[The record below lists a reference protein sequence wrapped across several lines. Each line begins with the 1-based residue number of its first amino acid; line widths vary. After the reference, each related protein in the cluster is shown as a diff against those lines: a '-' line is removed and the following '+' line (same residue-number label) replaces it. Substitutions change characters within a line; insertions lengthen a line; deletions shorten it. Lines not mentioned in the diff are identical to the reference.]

1 MNATPVNVTNAVWL
15 DPFKPLDQNE
25 RAQLEMAG
33 ISLSSVNT
41 LGELNAALRHAHLL
55 IIRLAD
61 SAELLQEVLTLVSQ
75 LGHSIP
81 VLCRVDRRKMDVV
94 VQAMRL
100 GALHVLPSDEWDA
113 KAWTSAVQGLNVVD
127 NKVKSYVF
135 VDPISQHLLGLAQ
148 RVAQTEVTALLV
160 GPTGAGK
167 EVLARVI
174 HETSPRSKGP
184 FVAINCAAM
193 PEHLIEDM
201 LFGHEKGAFTG
212 AQKEHKGVFEQ
223 AQGGT
228 VFLDEIG
235 EMPIHLQ
242 AKLLRV
248 LQEKKLNRL
257 GGEVPIELDIRL
269 VAATNK
275 DLKKAIEEREFRED
289 LYFRISTF
297 KLKISPLTKRPG
309 DILPLVMQSLSRHSK
324 DKVPYTLTP
333 EVQSTLVQYPWPGNV
348 RELENVVQRALVL
361 CNGKTISLAHL
372 MFDEAQNQELVINP
386 DTPLIN
392 SDGQIT
398 NLSATPQVQTQ
409 EHEAQIMAKEHIG
422 HFDSEFSKFN
432 SDESFKTIHVDF
444 NSNVNKMNPGYGVPV
459 NNGHSTSKVGN
470 HSFNIDQGYTDKAIN
485 ALENGQQNAQASMF
499 NDEAINLSQA
509 VKSSEHQVILAALQ
523 STQSRTEAA
532 QKLGIS
538 PRTLRYKLAQL
549 RERGMSV
556 AYSE

>member
-1 MNATPVNVTNAVWL
+1 VNASTVNLTNAVWL
-15 DPFKPLDQNE
+15 DPFKPLDNHE
-25 RAQLEMAG
+25 RTQLEAAG
-33 ISLSSVNT
+33 ISLSMVNT
-41 LGELNAALRHAHLL
+41 LGELNSALRQAHLL
-55 IIRLAD
+55 IIRLAESTD
-61 SAELLQEVLTLVSQ
+61 LLEEVLTLVSQ
-75 LGHSIP
+75 LGHNIP
-81 VLCRVDRRKMDVV
+81 VLCRVERRRMDVV

-100 GALHVLPSDEWDA
+100 GALHVLPNDEWDA
-113 KAWTSAVQGLNVVD
+113 SAWTEAVKGLSVAD
-127 NKVKSYVF
+127 NKIKSYVF

-167 EVLARVI
+167 EVLAKVI
-174 HETSPRSKGP
+174 HESSPRSKGP
-184 FVAINCAAM
+184 FIAINCAAM

-257 GGEVPIELDIRL
+257 GGESAIELDIRL

-324 DKVPYTLTP
+324 DKVPYTLTE
-333 EVQSTLVQYPWPGNV
+333 EVQQMLLQYTWPGNV

-361 CNGKTISLAHL
+361 CNGKTITLAHL

-386 DTPLIN
+386 DIELIN
-392 SDGQIT
+392 ENGHLNSISMNRKESSPEHETQNMAKAGIGNYETDGLSSIT
-398 NLSATPQVQTQ
+398 N
-409 EHEAQIMAKEHIG
+409 
-422 HFDSEFSKFN
+422 DSKKVINLDLNASVKKMNGFR
-432 SDESFKTIHVDF
+432 
-444 NSNVNKMNPGYGVPV
+444 NSNIEVSNSSIDEKN
-459 NNGHSTSKVGN
+459 
-470 HSFNIDQGYTDKAIN
+470 SFNFHSVSKNKNLNLFEGEYP
-485 ALENGQQNAQASMF
+485 QAMGFGSVE
-499 NDEAINLSQA
+499 EARNLSQA

-556 AYSE
+556 AYSD